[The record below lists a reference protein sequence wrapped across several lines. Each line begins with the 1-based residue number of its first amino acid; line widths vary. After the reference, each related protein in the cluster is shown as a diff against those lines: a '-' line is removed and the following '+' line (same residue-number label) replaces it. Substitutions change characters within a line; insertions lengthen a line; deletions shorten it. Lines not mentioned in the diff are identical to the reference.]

1 MAFIMRR
8 SMSFWQS
15 IRAAVSPTPISQAKA
30 NQLNAEPKEFFDKL
44 VTTGKISGP
53 DNIPIVLGAD
63 EAALLHEPSK
73 LIEARATRVHS
84 GGGVGVMKGV
94 YIGAGQSSS
103 VQGLKKIDSGTLT
116 LTNKRLVFTGSMES
130 RVVTMKDI
138 VSVEPL
144 PDGIEVST
152 GQKAKRQIYLVHNPV
167 IWTMLVRY
175 FAEGKLSANVIKP
188 VDSSAD
194 VRFSC
199 PGCGQHLSVEQRGV
213 GSAVNC
219 PNCNQQIEI
228 PQGQHETAA
237 TTATFPYGS
246 LKSPAFSCVSMTLP
260 ASS

>member
-1 MAFIMRR
+1 
-8 SMSFWQS
+8 
-15 IRAAVSPTPISQAKA
+15 
-30 NQLNAEPKEFFDKL
+30 
-44 VTTGKISGP
+44 
-53 DNIPIVLGAD
+53 
-63 EAALLHEPSK
+63 
-73 LIEARATRVHS
+73 
-84 GGGVGVMKGV
+84 
-94 YIGAGQSSS
+94 
-103 VQGLKKIDSGTLT
+103 
-116 LTNKRLVFTGSMES
+116 MES

-175 FAEGKLSANVIKP
+175 VAEGKLSANVIKP